1 MSSYL
6 PALLVAMVAGSAMAF
21 QGSLN
26 AVLGKTIGILEATL
40 VVHLVGLAALGVL
53 FAFQL
58 GRGNLGQLSEA
69 PWYTFLGGVL
79 GVVII
84 FAVAASIPRAGVANA
99 TTAIIVAQLTS
110 AMIIDHFGWFGL
122 ELIPFNWYKLAG
134 LLSLALGSYLVLGAG
149 TK

>member
-6 PALLVAMVAGSAMAF
+6 LALLVAVVAGSAMAF

-26 AVLGKTIGILEATL
+26 AVLGEKVGLLEATL
-40 VVHLVGLAALGVL
+40 IVHVVGLLVLGAL

-58 GRGNLGQLSEA
+58 GQGGLSEAPGA

-84 FAVAASIPRAGVANA
+84 FTVAAAIPRAGVANA

-110 AMIIDHFGWFGL
+110 AMIIDHCGWFGL
-122 ELIPFNWYKLAG
+122 QAIPFNWFKGAG
-134 LLSLALGSYLVLGAG
+134 LVLLAVGAYLMLGAG
-149 TK
+149 TD